1 MQLSRAHR
9 PGGSTGTLLLRAE
22 TVASAE
28 LARTLAID
36 DEQERRSR
44 LLSAT

>member
-1 MQLSRAHR
+1 MQLSRARR

-28 LARTLAID
+28 RERTLAVD
-36 DEQERRSR
+36 DERSAVETVG
-44 LLSAT
+44 STT